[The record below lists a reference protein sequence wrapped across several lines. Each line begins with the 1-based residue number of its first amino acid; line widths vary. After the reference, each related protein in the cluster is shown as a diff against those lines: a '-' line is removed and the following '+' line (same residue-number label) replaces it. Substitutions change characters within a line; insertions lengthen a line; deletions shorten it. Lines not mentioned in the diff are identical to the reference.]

1 MKAIHNF
8 NALCFSMKLIQM
20 GHWYLIFILYWCLQI
35 LSFAMNITL
44 YGIWCI
50 VIRDLLLQ
58 LIPSEVFAVVT
69 ALTIKDILKKAIL
82 VTRNSA
88 MNVYYDNQFWSNQK
102 LLISVHLETQFL
114 CGTRIFVILNMEEK
128 NLSYSRGQLSKL
140 QYG

>member
-1 MKAIHNF
+1 MLYISVWNWYRWGTD
-8 NALCFSMKLIQM
+8 I
-20 GHWYLIFILYWCLQI
+20 WYLSCIDAYKFYHLLWILHYMEFDV
-35 LSFAMNITL
+35 LSLETFVVTVDTI
-44 YGIWCI
+44 GSI
-50 VIRDLLLQ
+50 
-58 LIPSEVFAVVT
+58 VT

-102 LLISVHLETQFL
+102 LLIPVHLEIQFL
-114 CGTRIFVILNMEEK
+114 CGTIFVILNMEEK